1 MKSPYNPHILPR
13 SVEVEPMAAMMGH
26 QDHQDH
32 LRRRPKAEIEEN
44 GALSILQLLAFFSEN
59 HGKQKL

>member
-1 MKSPYNPHILPR
+1 
-13 SVEVEPMAAMMGH
+13 VEVEPMAAMMGH